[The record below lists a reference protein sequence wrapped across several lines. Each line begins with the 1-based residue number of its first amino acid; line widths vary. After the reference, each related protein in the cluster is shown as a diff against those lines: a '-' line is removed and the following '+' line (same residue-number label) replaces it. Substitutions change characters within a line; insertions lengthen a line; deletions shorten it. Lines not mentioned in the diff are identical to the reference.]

1 MKKKLSPT
9 RKRLLY
15 ALVGSSLFWY
25 MPAIVY
31 AEEATEQAATADQH
45 EFILEGIEVIA
56 SRERSLPSVYAGGQV
71 ARGANLGVLGNK
83 DFMDTPF
90 NFTSYTAQTI
100 EDQQANTVYDVLI
113 NDPSVRFT
121 TPPGQVAEYYKIRGL
136 DVGMEHLYF
145 NGMQGLAP
153 YYRVPVEFLERV
165 EVLKGPGSLLY
176 GGVNASVGGA
186 INLVPRRAGEKD
198 LTSFTSSYTS
208 SSHWGGHIDISRR
221 FGENKEWGIRFN
233 GLYADGDTTADG
245 QSRERLLGSLALDYR
260 LDHLRLSLDAYGSQD
275 NYDNGLISMYQLRAN
290 GIKAPHGSTNLF
302 KGTSGA
308 VRNNGILFKGEYDL
322 KDNLTVYG
330 GFGKAASR
338 ATGFINGNHI
348 LFVQADGTAYPRNL
362 FKQNFWNDAKSAE
375 LGLRGS
381 FKTASIN
388 HQLVLSSNFLANDY
402 SSTFNRYANTSYMSD
417 FPISIYDDSFSFS
430 DLFDSV
436 PWKGKGRKTAISDLS
451 SIFLGDTLSF
461 NDGKIQLTAGVRRQS
476 VETKSYN
483 ASTGAETAKYDAD
496 KTLPMVGFVI
506 KPWGNS
512 VALYGNYIEALSPGT
527 QVTDT
532 TVDNYGQFLA
542 PYTTRQKEIGVK
554 WDKGRFA
561 NTLSLFE
568 INMPNQVTVDNKATY
583 DGRQKN
589 RGIEWSAV
597 GEIGKNLRFLG
608 GITYLSSKL
617 ENTTNGAN
625 DDNTP
630 FGVPDWTLNAG
641 IEWDTS
647 WNKDLTL
654 SLRAI
659 CTDSQYIN
667 NTNTIKIPG
676 WVRYD
681 LGARY
686 KTMINKTP
694 VTYRFSVENLFDRQ
708 YWAGSFSMEGFATLG
723 GPRTY
728 KLSATMQL

>member
-1 MKKKLSPT
+1 
-9 RKRLLY
+9 
-15 ALVGSSLFWY
+15 
-25 MPAIVY
+25 
-31 AEEATEQAATADQH
+31 
-45 EFILEGIEVIA
+45 
-56 SRERSLPSVYAGGQV
+56 
-71 ARGANLGVLGNK
+71 
-83 DFMDTPF
+83 
-90 NFTSYTAQTI
+90 
-100 EDQQANTVYDVLI
+100 
-113 NDPSVRFT
+113 
-121 TPPGQVAEYYKIRGL
+121 
-136 DVGMEHLYF
+136 
-145 NGMQGLAP
+145 
-153 YYRVPVEFLERV
+153 
-165 EVLKGPGSLLY
+165 
-176 GGVNASVGGA
+176 
-186 INLVPRRAGEKD
+186 
-198 LTSFTSSYTS
+198 
-208 SSHWGGHIDISRR
+208 
-221 FGENKEWGIRFN
+221 
-233 GLYADGDTTADG
+233 
-245 QSRERLLGSLALDYR
+245 SLALDYR

-330 GFGKAASR
+330 GFGKTASR
-338 ATGFINGNHI
+338 TSGFINGNHI
-348 LFVQADGTAYPRNL
+348 LLVQADGTAYPRNL
-362 FKQNFWNDAKSAE
+362 FKQNFWNDATSAE
-375 LGLRGS
+375 LGLRGN
-381 FKTASIN
+381 FKTSSIN

-402 SSTFNRYANTSYMSD
+402 SSTFNRYVNTSYMSD

-436 PWKGKGRKTAISDLS
+436 PWKGKGRKTATSDLS

-461 NDGKIQLTAGVRRQS
+461 NDEKIQLTVGVRRQS

-527 QVTDT
+527 QVTDPAL
-532 TVDNYGQFLA
+532 DNYGQFLT

-568 INMPNQVTVDNKATY
+568 INMPNQVTVASKATY

-589 RGIEWSAV
+589 RGIEWSAF
-597 GEIGKNLRFLG
+597 GEIGKNLRLLG

-617 ENTTNGAN
+617 EKTTNGAN
-625 DDNTP
+625 DGNTP

-647 WNKDLTL
+647 WNQDLTL

-667 NTNTIKIPG
+667 NTNTIK
-676 WVRYD
+676 
-681 LGARY
+681 
-686 KTMINKTP
+686 
-694 VTYRFSVENLFDRQ
+694 
-708 YWAGSFSMEGFATLG
+708 
-723 GPRTY
+723 
-728 KLSATMQL
+728 